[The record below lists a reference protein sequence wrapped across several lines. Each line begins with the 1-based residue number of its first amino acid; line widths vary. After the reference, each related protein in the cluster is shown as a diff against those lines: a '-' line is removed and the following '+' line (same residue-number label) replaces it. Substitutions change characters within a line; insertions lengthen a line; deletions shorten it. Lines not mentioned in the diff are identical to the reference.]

1 MEGEEAAGS
10 PYPYLDE
17 EVTRDLLGDEEGEIE
32 DNNCFVRRA

>member
-10 PYPYLDE
+10 PYLDE
-17 EVTRDLLGDEEGEIE
+17 EVTKDLLGDEEGGEIE